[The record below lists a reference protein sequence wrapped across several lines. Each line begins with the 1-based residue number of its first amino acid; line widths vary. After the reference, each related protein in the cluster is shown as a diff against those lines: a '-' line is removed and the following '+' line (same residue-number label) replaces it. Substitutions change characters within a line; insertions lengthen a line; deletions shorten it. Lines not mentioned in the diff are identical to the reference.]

1 MRSPSLGSLLL
12 ALIFG
17 VVIGVLG
24 YELVAKSGN
33 VSTQEDY
40 SRQSSSELIDQIK
53 ADYEAMLAER
63 KAKQFSK
70 AEATKEIVI
79 CTLPNCPPCKQWIDQ
94 EWKRFQDLGW
104 DVVICEKPN
113 HGYTRGPTF
122 ELSSG
127 DKRVVI
133 VGYLSLAQAEAAI
146 K

>member
-33 VSTQEDY
+33 VSTEETQPK
-40 SRQSSSELIDQIK
+40 QSSSDLIDQIK
-53 ADYEAMLAER
+53 ADYEAMQAER

-70 AEATKEIVI
+70 AEETKQIVI
-79 CTLPNCPPCKQWIDQ
+79 YTLPNCPPCKQWIDQ
-94 EWKRFQDLGW
+94 ELKRFHDADW
-104 DVVICEKPN
+104 DVAICDKPN

-122 ELSSG
+122 ELTSG
-127 DKRVVI
+127 GKRVVI
-133 VGYLSLAQAEAAI
+133 VGYLSLDSAEAAI

>member
-33 VSTQEDY
+33 VSTQEAQVK
-40 SRQSSSELIDQIK
+40 QSSSELIDQIK
-53 ADYEAMLAER
+53 ADYEAMIAER

-70 AEATKEIVI
+70 AEVTKEIVI

-94 EWKRFQDLGW
+94 EWKRFHDSGW
-104 DVVICEKPN
+104 EVVICEKPN

>member
-12 ALIFG
+12 SLIFG

-33 VSTQEDY
+33 VSTEETQPK
-40 SRQSSSELIDQIK
+40 QSSSDLIDQIK

-94 EWKRFQDLGW
+94 EWKRFHDAGW
-104 DVVICEKPN
+104 DVVICDKPN

-122 ELSSG
+122 ELTSG
-127 DKRVVI
+127 GKRVVI
-133 VGYLSLAQAEAAI
+133 VGYLSLDSAEAAI